1 MPGIDPASFRT
12 SALRNTQPV
21 ASPYT
26 YSKLLP
32 VSYTIQSHIFII
44 YITWRWGISNPSNWG
59 SSDCASPF
67 LPLLYCPEPVYH
79 RNDNRSTAYEGCER
93 NRLSIGFLI
102 LGQEHTIIW
111 IIKIS
116 SFEPCAP
123 IGKLTSL
130 FSVGLY
136 TCVIW
141 SALNGKTIS

>member
-12 SALRNTQPV
+12 SALRKTQPV

-32 VSYTIQSHIFII
+32 VS
-44 YITWRWGISNPSNWG
+44 
-59 SSDCASPF
+59 
-67 LPLLYCPEPVYH
+67 
-79 RNDNRSTAYEGCER
+79 
-93 NRLSIGFLI
+93 
-102 LGQEHTIIW
+102 
-111 IIKIS
+111 
-116 SFEPCAP
+116 CAP